1 MSNNFRAYRLARAWS
16 QEQLAE
22 MAGLS
27 TRTVQRIENGEQAS
41 LETLSAL
48 AAVFEVSITE
58 LTNDSPPGGDALDER
73 IVQVRTKVAQEGR
86 FYRSA
91 LTAVVVCIFLYA
103 INRTTSPEGHWSL
116 WVAGIWGA
124 LLVIRGLRV
133 FIFGGLIEKWQQ
145 KRMQK
150 MLRR

>member
-1 MSNNFRAYRLARAWS
+1 MSNKFREYRLARAWS

-27 TRTVQRIENGEQAS
+27 TRTVQRIESGEQAS

-48 AAVFEVSITE
+48 AAVFETSVAE
-58 LTNDSPPGGDALDER
+58 LTNECPSGGEALDER
-73 IVQVRTKVAQEGR
+73 IVQVRTQVAQEGR
-86 FYRSA
+86 FYRSVIIA
-91 LTAVVVCIFLYA
+91 IVICVFLYI
-103 INRTTSPEGHWSL
+103 INRTTSPDSYWSF
-116 WVAGIWGA
+116 WVSGIWGA
-124 LLVIRGLRV
+124 LLIIRGLRV

-145 KRMQK
+145 KRIQK